1 MINVIA
7 LARQVKLENEKISD
21 SGSQADIKCDFTA
34 IEAAVRLKETTDC
47 KVSAIIMGYEK
58 TALSQARDAIAMG
71 CDFARAIC
79 VRELDKLDAW
89 GCARA
94 FIQAVGDEKYDLI
107 ISGGFPVDADTVSI
121 GLLTAAMAELPFVTG
136 VDKISVSE
144 NFIVADRKTEGKI
157 QRLKVALPCLVSALP
172 PPEAPVYKT
181 VSGINKAYSQEM
193 AEEKLDFSWYENK
206 TAVCAGLKLEARKR
220 GSMLTAVSTEEA
232 VTAMLERITTAH
244 LL

>member
-58 TALSQARDAIAMG
+58 TALSQARDAIAMVV
-71 CDFARAIC
+71 FARAIC

-107 ISGGFPVDADTVSI
+107 ISGGFPGRRRHGI
-121 GLLTAAMAELPFVTG
+121 
-136 VDKISVSE
+136 
-144 NFIVADRKTEGKI
+144 DRSFDGCYG
-157 QRLKVALPCLVSALP
+157 RA
-172 PPEAPVYKT
+172 
-181 VSGINKAYSQEM
+181 
-193 AEEKLDFSWYENK
+193 
-206 TAVCAGLKLEARKR
+206 AVCDRR
-220 GSMLTAVSTEEA
+220 
-232 VTAMLERITTAH
+232 RQNICF
-244 LL
+244 